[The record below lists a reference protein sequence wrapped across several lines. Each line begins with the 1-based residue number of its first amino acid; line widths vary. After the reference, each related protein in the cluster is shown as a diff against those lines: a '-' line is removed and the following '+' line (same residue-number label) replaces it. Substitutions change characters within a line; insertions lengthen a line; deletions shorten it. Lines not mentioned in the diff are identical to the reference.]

1 MLATLRV
8 GLVRSAVDISELA
21 ARIPV
26 PLGVRIAD
34 PLADLELLVAFQN
47 RHARPAMVTPVEI
60 ARRFATHNPE
70 PKMLRLI
77 VEDAGGG
84 VVAVGGISDGGSF
97 ARADGSFSGTVRV
110 VAELRGRGIGTAL
123 LERLEAHAR
132 SYGAPR
138 VSGSARG
145 DEPEGIRFAE
155 RHGYRETNRRYN
167 SYLDVQAFDL
177 SRFEDPDEV
186 ARRAGVRLMSYAEL
200 ERERGSDV
208 DGLQR
213 EAYALGVRAGADVP
227 RSEPIQMPPYEAI
240 RDIFFAPETFH
251 RASSVVAVRDG
262 RIVSETLTVMRSPG
276 IAYTNF
282 TGTLREERG
291 KGLALALK
299 LRAIVELK
307 RLGARL
313 FGTTNDEQNAAMRG
327 INAKLGYVPDPPV
340 IEVEKHLT

>member
-1 MLATLRV
+1 
-8 GLVRSAVDISELA
+8 
-21 ARIPV
+21 
-26 PLGVRIAD
+26 
-34 PLADLELLVAFQN
+34 
-47 RHARPAMVTPVEI
+47 
-60 ARRFATHNPE
+60 
-70 PKMLRLI
+70 
-77 VEDAGGG
+77 
-84 VVAVGGISDGGSF
+84 
-97 ARADGSFSGTVRV
+97 
-110 VAELRGRGIGTAL
+110 
-123 LERLEAHAR
+123 
-132 SYGAPR
+132 
-138 VSGSARG
+138 
-145 DEPEGIRFAE
+145 
-155 RHGYRETNRRYN
+155 
-167 SYLDVQAFDL
+167 VQAFDL

-213 EAYALGVRAGADVP
+213 EAYALGVKAGADVP
-227 RSEPIQMPPYEAI
+227 RPEPIQMPPYEAI

-307 RLGARL
+307 HLGARL